1 MIFSKILGTGSYLPK
16 NIVTNDDLAKK
27 IDTSDEWIFSRTGI
41 RERRIADEAET
52 TGFMASEA
60 MKNAFLDSKID
71 ANQIDMI
78 IVATTTPELTLPST
92 ACIVQGSVGAKNAV
106 CFDIQAVCSGFVYA
120 MTIADSFIKSGR
132 YKNIA
137 VIGAD
142 KNSNIVDWTD
152 RSTCVLFGD
161 GSGCVILSASS
172 EAGVIDHII
181 ESDGSKYDIL
191 CSQSG
196 IGKDKMLGTIA
207 MNGREVFRY
216 ATEKMGS
223 YPAIL
228 TERNGI
234 SVDDIKLFIC
244 HQANTRIISYVYE
257 KLGLDPA
264 KFPITL
270 DKHGNTSGASVP
282 ITLDYSIK
290 NRLCKRGDYLI
301 LQAVGAGMTSGAIFL
316 KY

>member
-1 MIFSKILGTGSYLPK
+1 MIFSKILGTGSYLPQ
-16 NIVTNDDLAKK
+16 NIVTNDDLSKK
-27 IDTSDEWIFSRTGI
+27 LDTSDEWIFSRTGI
-41 RERRIADEAET
+41 RERRIANDSET

-60 MKNAFLDSKID
+60 VKSALVDAKID
-71 ANQIDMI
+71 ASTLDAI
-78 IVATTTPELTLPST
+78 ILATTTPELTLPST
-92 ACIVQGSVGAKNAV
+92 ACIVQGNIGATNAV
-106 CFDIQAVCSGFVYA
+106 SFDVQAVCSGFVYA

-142 KNSNIVDWTD
+142 KNSNIVDWAD

-161 GSGCVILSASS
+161 GAGCTILSASS
-172 EAGVIDHII
+172 EVGIIDHII

-196 IGKDKMLGTIA
+196 IGRDKSLGTIA

-228 TERNGI
+228 TERNNI
-234 SVDDIKLFIC
+234 SVDDIKLFVC

-257 KLGLDPA
+257 KLDLDPA

-282 ITLDYSIK
+282 ITLDHSIK
-290 NRLCKRGDYLI
+290 NGLCKRGDYLV
-301 LQAVGAGMTSGAIFL
+301 LQAVGAGMTSGAVLL